1 MSLKPI
7 REQRLRKLPF
17 FVIPYFVLYMIQVY
31 IIDQFHLLH
40 CYPLLVPLPAQ
51 NIATFCSFR
60 ALAN

>member
-17 FVIPYFVLYMIQVY
+17 FVIPYLVLYMFQVY

-40 CYPLLVPLPAQ
+40 CYPLLVPLPA
-51 NIATFCSFR
+51 
-60 ALAN
+60 